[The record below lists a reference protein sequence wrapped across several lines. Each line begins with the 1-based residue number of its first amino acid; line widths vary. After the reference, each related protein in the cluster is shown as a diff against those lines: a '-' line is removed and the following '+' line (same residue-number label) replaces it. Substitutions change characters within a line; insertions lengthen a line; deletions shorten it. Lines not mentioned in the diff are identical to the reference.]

1 MNGLGGIKKRNYGLM
16 NLSLTENLQRVNK
29 IFWMS
34 HNWFNNWK
42 EINIVLWQSLKH
54 INLTMLLKNLISFSQ
69 KILKSQ
75 RTFTLFRI
83 VHLWFKTKRSTDLKK
98 MIKLTYYSE
107 LCLHSSFNWHLLW
120 PSYFLRNST
129 LNISKARQ

>member
-16 NLSLTENLQRVNK
+16 NLSLTENSQRVNK

-54 INLTMLLKNLISFSQ
+54 INLTMLSKNLISFSQ
-69 KILKSQ
+69 KISKLQ
-75 RTFTLFRI
+75 RTFTQFLI

-107 LCLHSSFNWHLLW
+107 HCLHSSCNWHSLW
-120 PSYFLRNST
+120 PSYFLRNSI